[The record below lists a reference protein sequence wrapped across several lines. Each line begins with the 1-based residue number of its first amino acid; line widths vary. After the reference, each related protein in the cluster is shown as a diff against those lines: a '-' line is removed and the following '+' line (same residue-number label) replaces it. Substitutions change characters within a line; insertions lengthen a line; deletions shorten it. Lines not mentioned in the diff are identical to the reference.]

1 MAVWYA
7 RGELRLFMY
16 PYHHPCPPSL
26 KLSSHCMCT
35 VLCSNATGTLL
46 AYLGDG
52 VRGAAR
58 ASFTAAPFG
67 PMKGKHS
74 FEMLVFV
81 SAEDSGKSV
90 DFRFV
95 PDEGVAIP
103 LWGSVTA
110 ALDASHGNLLEP
122 VLLRFMSSEEIER
135 LNDRCKDLLEP
146 GRCAAKQAMGL
157 CAHEHGNMTRLCKAT
172 CGLC

>member
-1 MAVWYA
+1 
-7 RGELRLFMY
+7 
-16 PYHHPCPPSL
+16 
-26 KLSSHCMCT
+26 MCT
-35 VLCSNATGTLL
+35 GFCSNAPGTLL
-46 AYLGDG
+46 AYLADE

-67 PMKGKHS
+67 PIKGKHG

-81 SAEDSGKSV
+81 SAEDSGKTV
-90 DFRFV
+90 NFRLV
-95 PDEGVAIP
+95 PDEGGAVP

-110 ALDASHGNLLEP
+110 ALDASHGNLLKP
-122 VLLRFMSSEEIER
+122 VMLRFMSSVEAER
-135 LNDRCKDLLEP
+135 LNDSCKDLLEP

-157 CAHEHGNMTRLCKAT
+157 CAHDHGNMTRLCKAT